1 VDRFPKAMAKIRQ
14 LWNSV
19 VDILQRRSKGGRT
32 PEVVPQIKLSP
43 QRKKHILDGDETG
56 GGHGPGRG
64 TPGKSEFP
72 ATLTDDEVIEGVEEI
87 ANNPAIYPGGVI
99 PDSGPRVKLVGNI
112 KGVSTTVIVEPGGEG
127 VITAWPNNVA
137 PNR

>member
-1 VDRFPKAMAKIRQ
+1 LAV
-14 LWNSV
+14 SV
-19 VDILQRRSKGGRT
+19 LA
-32 PEVVPQIKLSP
+32 LSVYIVRLTFGYDP
-43 QRKKHILDGDETG
+43 RAHVAGEG
-56 GGHGPGRG
+56 S
-64 TPGKSEFP
+64 GKSEFP